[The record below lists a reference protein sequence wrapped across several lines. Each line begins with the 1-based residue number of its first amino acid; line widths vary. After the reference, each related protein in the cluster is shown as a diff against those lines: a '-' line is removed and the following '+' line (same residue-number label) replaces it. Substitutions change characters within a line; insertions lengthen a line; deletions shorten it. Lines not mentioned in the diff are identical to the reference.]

1 MKKIALLVLVFVLTM
16 TISAQQLSDDMQKVY
31 DACMSLRE
39 AISAGNTSGLRAANK
54 ELKECNVNPFTSLR
68 YIDDN
73 PLSLDG
79 HFVFDEVFIDSLIE
93 GRDVYKFA
101 QRYADVRG
109 VRGASSKG
117 KIYTKTCVVG
127 KSSSTKL
134 SFKSR
139 EHQEIAVITEP
150 GRKGQELEGRITL
163 RIHDV
168 THDKWYNDTKN
179 VKKGMT
185 SRTFIFDL
193 PTSGITELELEIK
206 NCGKKDIS
214 FVVISN

>member
-1 MKKIALLVLVFVLTM
+1 MKKIALLVLVFVQTM
-16 TISAQQLSDDMQKVY
+16 TISAQQLSEDMQKVY

-54 ELKECNVNPFTSLR
+54 KLKDCAVNPFSSLR
-68 YIDDN
+68 CNDDN

-79 HFVFDEVFIDSLIE
+79 HFVFDEVFVDSLIA

-101 QRYADVRG
+101 QRYAEVRG
-109 VRGASSKG
+109 VRGASSSG
-117 KIYTKTCVVG
+117 KIFTKTCAAR

-134 SFKSR
+134 SFVSR
-139 EHQEIAVITEP
+139 GHQELAVVTEP
-150 GRKGQELEGRITL
+150 GGMITL
-163 RIHDV
+163 RIHDK
-168 THDKWYNDTKN
+168 TNDKWYNDTKN
-179 VKKGMT
+179 VKKGQS
-185 SRTFIFDL
+185 SRAFVFDL
-193 PTSGITELELEIK
+193 PTSGRTSLEIEVK

>member
-1 MKKIALLVLVFVLTM
+1 MRKVIILASIFVQTIAV
-16 TISAQQLSDDMQKVY
+16 SAQQLSQQMQNVY
-31 DACMSLRE
+31 DACMSMRE

-54 ELKECNVNPFTSLR
+54 KLKDCAVNPFTSLR
-68 YIDDN
+68 YVDEN

-79 HFVFDEVFIDSLIE
+79 HFVFDEVFVDSLID

-101 QRYADVRG
+101 QRYATPRG
-109 VRGASSKG
+109 VRGASSSG
-117 KIYTKTCVVG
+117 KIFTKTCTVK

-134 SFKSR
+134 TFTSR
-139 EHQEIAVITEP
+139 GHQELAVVAEP
-150 GRKGQELEGRITL
+150 GSKGQETEGMITL
-163 RIHDV
+163 RIHDK
-168 THDKWYNDTKN
+168 THDTWYNDTKQ
-179 VKKGMT
+179 VKKGQP

-193 PTSGITELELEIK
+193 PTNTNTVLELEVI